1 MPRPDAYEAESLA
14 DARRLPTGSFEP
26 TDTDDARS
34 VLSSSVLS
42 STPVLF
48 RASRPAPKYRETE
61 SYFVG
66 AVGLEPTTSTV

>member
-1 MPRPDAYEAESLA
+1 MSTNDQ
-14 DARRLPTGSFEP
+14 
-26 TDTDDARS
+26 S
-34 VLSSSVLS
+34 VLPSVLS

-48 RASRPAPKYRETE
+48 RASRPTPKYRETE